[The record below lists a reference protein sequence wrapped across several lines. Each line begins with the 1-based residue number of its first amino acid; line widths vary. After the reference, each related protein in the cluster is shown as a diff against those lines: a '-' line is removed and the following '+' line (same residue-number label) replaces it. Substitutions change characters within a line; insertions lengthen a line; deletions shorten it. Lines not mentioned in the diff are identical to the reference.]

1 MSWVAAGT
9 AAVSIGS
16 SLYGSSK
23 AKKAAKQAAAA
34 QAAAANKAAG
44 IQSEAFT
51 NAGKL
56 QSDAALKGSG
66 LLSQGYLDSNSNLT
80 EGYDKANATL
90 NSGLANAGA
99 YQNPYL
105 NLGSQATGLLSKGL
119 ADGSLT
125 RGFGASD
132 FNADP
137 GYAFRKQQ
145 GMDGIQSSAAASGGL
160 LSGATLKALNN
171 YNSDLASQ
179 EYQNAYNRYSNDQA
193 NAFNRLATT
202 SQMGQG
208 AANNMSNMTYNN
220 ASNIAGNQTTLSQWI
235 SQGLLGSANANAAG
249 VIGSAGYN
257 ADALVNS
264 ANAQAQG
271 LYNAAGVKANSTIQ
285 QSNIN
290 NQMLNDVIKNGSA
303 GIGALIGNYGVG
315 NNIKNSNSILNNGFS
330 SIGALSKLPNSGG
343 KTS

>member
-1 MSWVAAGT
+1 MTWVAAGT

-16 SLYGSSK
+16 SLYSGNK
-23 AKKAAKQAAAA
+23 AKKAAQQAAAA

-44 IQSEAFT
+44 LQSEAFT
-51 NAGKL
+51 NSGKL

-66 LLSQGYLDSNSNLT
+66 LLSQGYQDSNRNLT
-80 EGYDKANATL
+80 EGYGQANSTLTSGL
-90 NSGLANAGA
+90 NSALKF
-99 YQNPYL
+99 QQPYA
-105 NLGSQATGLLSKGL
+105 NLGTQASGLLSKGL
-119 ADGSLT
+119 EDGSLT
-125 RGFGASD
+125 RGFNMSD

-145 GMDGIQSSAAASGGL
+145 GMDGIQSSAAAGGGL
-160 LSGATLKALNN
+160 LSGATLKALNG

-179 EYQNAYNRYSNDQA
+179 EYQNAYNRFGNDQA
-193 NAFNRLATT
+193 NAFNRLSSTT
-202 SQMGQG
+202 QIGQS

-220 ASNIAGNQTTLSQWI
+220 ASNIAGNQTSLSQLI

-249 VIGSAGYN
+249 ITSSAGFN

-264 ANAQAQG
+264 ANAKAQG

-290 NQMLNDVIKNGSA
+290 NQMLSDVIKSGSS
-303 GIGALIGNYGVG
+303 GIGALVGRYGG
-315 NNIKNSNSILNNGFS
+315 
-330 SIGALSKLPNSGG
+330 GG

>member
-23 AKKAAKQAAAA
+23 AKKAAKQAAAQRA
-34 QAAAANKAAG
+34 QAANQAAG
-44 IQSEAFT
+44 LQSEAYT

-56 QSDAALKGSG
+56 QSDASLKGSG

-90 NSGLANAGA
+90 TNGLNSALG
-99 YQNPYL
+99 YQQPYA
-105 NLGSQATGLLSKGL
+105 NLGSQASGLLSKGL

-125 RGFGASD
+125 RGFNMAD

-160 LSGATLKALNN
+160 LSGATLKALNG

-179 EYQNAYNRYSNDQA
+179 EYQNAYNRFGNDQA

-202 SQMGQG
+202 TGIGQS

-220 ASNIAGNQTTLSQWI
+220 ASNIAGNQTTLSQLI

-249 VIGSAGYN
+249 LISSAGFN
-257 ADALVNS
+257 ADALVSS
-264 ANAQAQG
+264 ANAKATG
-271 LYNAAGVKANSTIQ
+271 IYNAAGVNANSTIQ

-303 GIGALIGNYGVG
+303 GIGALVGRYGG
-315 NNIKNSNSILNNGFS
+315 
-330 SIGALSKLPNSGG
+330 GG

>member
-16 SLYGSSK
+16 NLYGSSK
-23 AKKAAKQAAAA
+23 AKKAAAKAAAERAAAA
-34 QAAAANKAAG
+34 KKAAG
-44 IQSEAFT
+44 LQSSAYT

-66 LLSQGYLDSNSNLT
+66 LLSQGYLDSNNNLQR
-80 EGYDKANATL
+80 GYDTANSTLSNGL
-90 NSGLANAGA
+90 NSALA
-99 YQNPYL
+99 YQKPYAD
-105 NLGSQATGLLSKGL
+105 LGSQASGLLSKGL

-125 RGFGASD
+125 RGFSMSD

-160 LSGATLKALNN
+160 LSGATLKALNG

-179 EYQNAYNRYSNDQA
+179 EYQNAYNRFGNDQA

-202 SQMGQG
+202 TGIGQS

-220 ASNIAGNQTTLSQWI
+220 ASNIAGNQTSLSQLI
-235 SQGLLGSANANAAG
+235 SQGLLGSAQSNASG
-249 VIGSAGYN
+249 VLGS
-257 ADALVNS
+257 ADALANAGVNS

-271 LYNAAGVKANSTIQ
+271 LYNAAGVNANSTIQ

-303 GIGALIGNYGVG
+303 GIGALVGRYGG
-315 NNIKNSNSILNNGFS
+315 
-330 SIGALSKLPNSGG
+330 GG

>member
-1 MSWVAAGT
+1 MTWVAAGT
-9 AAVSIGS
+9 AVVSIGS
-16 SLYGSSK
+16 SLYSGSK
-23 AKKAAKQAAAA
+23 AKKAAAKAAAMQAAAA
-34 QAAAANKAAG
+34 KKASS

-51 NAGKL
+51 NSGKL

-80 EGYDKANATL
+80 EGYANANSTLTNGL
-90 NSGLANAGA
+90 NSALS
-99 YQNPYL
+99 YQQPYA
-105 NLGSQATGLLSKGL
+105 NLGTQASGLLSKGL

-125 RGFGASD
+125 RSFGASD

-145 GMDGIQSSAAASGGL
+145 GMDGIQSSAAATGGL
-160 LSGATLKALNN
+160 LSGATLKALNG

-179 EYQNAYNRYSNDQA
+179 EYQNAYNRFGSDQA
-193 NAFNRLATT
+193 NAFNRLSTT
-202 SQMGQG
+202 AQMGQG
-208 AANNMSNMTYNN
+208 AANNMSTMSYDN
-220 ASNIAGNQTTLSQWI
+220 ASRIAGNQTTLSQLI
-235 SQGLLGSANANAAG
+235 SEGLLGSARANAAG
-249 VIGSAGYN
+249 LTSSAGFN
-257 ADALVNS
+257 ADALVSS

-290 NQMLNDVIKNGSA
+290 NQMLNDVIKNGSSA
-303 GIGALIGNYGVG
+303 AGALVG
-315 NNIKNSNSILNNGFS
+315 RFG
-330 SIGALSKLPNSGG
+330 GGG